1 MTGRTMIA
9 FVSADV
15 GGKPCVARTHAHAPQ
30 RWQEFCLLC
39 IDIGVFMQPEIEA
52 MQCKAAKV
60 VCTSDLL

>member
-1 MTGRTMIA
+1 MTWRTLIA

-15 GGKPCVARTHAHAPQ
+15 GGKSLVLPQ

-60 VCTSDLL
+60 LCTSDLL